1 LKSALTVAGSD
12 SGGGAGIQADLKSFA
27 AVGVYG
33 TSVITALTAQNTM
46 GVSGILDVPP
56 AFVEAQ
62 FDAIAEDMGMD
73 AMKTGM
79 LFSAA
84 IIDAVCGRI
93 QRYGVSKV
101 VVDPVMVATSGD
113 LLLREDA
120 VEAVK
125 SRLMRLALVV
135 TPNRREAE
143 VLAGMRVETDDEV
156 REAAERIARMGARY
170 VLIKGGHTEG
180 DTVVDWLFDG
190 GNMTA
195 YPSPRIDTKNT
206 HGTGCTLSAAIA
218 GYLALGMDVPDAVGR
233 SREYMTSALR
243 NAYPVGK
250 GHGPVNH
257 LFALHPGPAAEE
269 DRDDAV
275 ISPP

>member
-1 LKSALTVAGSD
+1 MSERRRGLLKTAMTVAGSD
-12 SGGGAGIQADLKSFA
+12 SGGGAGIQADLKTFA

-33 TSVITALTAQNTM
+33 TSVITALTAQNTV

-56 AFVEAQ
+56 SFVEAQ
-62 FDAIAEDMGMD
+62 FDAIANDIGMD

-79 LFSAA
+79 LFSAS
-84 IIDAVCGRI
+84 IIDAVCGKI
-93 QRYGVSKV
+93 EAYGLSKV

-125 SRLMRLALVV
+125 TRLMPLALVV

-143 VLAGMRVETDDEV
+143 VLAGMHVETDEEV
-156 REAAERIARMGARY
+156 RAASERIARLGARY

-180 DTVVDWLFDG
+180 DVVVDWLFDG
-190 GNMTA
+190 TGMTP
-195 YPSPRIDTKNT
+195 YRSERIDTTNT

-218 GYLALGMDVPDAVGR
+218 GYLALGADVPDAVGR
-233 SREYMTSALR
+233 AREYMTSALR

-257 LFALHPGPAAEE
+257 LFALHSGQGANRE
-269 DRDDAV
+269 
-275 ISPP
+275 

>member
-1 LKSALTVAGSD
+1 MSERRRGLLKTAMTVAGSD
-12 SGGGAGIQADLKSFA
+12 SGGGAGIQADLKTFA

-33 TSVITALTAQNTM
+33 TSVITALTAQNTV

-56 AFVEAQ
+56 SFVEAQ
-62 FDAIAEDMGMD
+62 FDAIANDIGMD

-79 LFSAA
+79 LFSAS
-84 IIDAVCGRI
+84 IIDAVCGKI
-93 QRYGVSKV
+93 EAYGLSKV

-125 SRLMRLALVV
+125 TRLMPLALVV

-143 VLAGMRVETDDEV
+143 VLAGMHVETDEEV
-156 REAAERIARMGARY
+156 RAASERIARLGARY

-180 DTVVDWLFDG
+180 DAVVDWLFDG
-190 GNMTA
+190 TGMTP
-195 YPSPRIDTKNT
+195 YRSERIDTTNT

-218 GYLALGMDVPDAVGR
+218 GYLALGADVPDAVGR
-233 SREYMTSALR
+233 AREYMTSALR

-257 LFALHPGPAAEE
+257 LFALHSGQGANRE
-269 DRDDAV
+269 
-275 ISPP
+275 

>member
-1 LKSALTVAGSD
+1 LKTAMTVAGSD
-12 SGGGAGIQADLKSFA
+12 SGGGAGIQADLKTFA

-46 GVSGILDVPP
+46 GVSGIFEVPP
-56 AFVEAQ
+56 SFVEAQ
-62 FDAIAEDMGMD
+62 FDAIAADIGMD

-84 IIDAVCGRI
+84 IIEAVCGKI
-93 QRYGVSKV
+93 EGYGLSKV

-120 VEAVK
+120 VEAVR
-125 SRLMRLALVV
+125 SRLMPLSLVV

-143 VLAGMRVETDDEV
+143 VLAGIRVATDEEV
-156 REAAERIARMGARY
+156 EEAALRIARLGARY
-170 VLIKGGHTEG
+170 VLIKGGHSEG
-180 DTVVDWLFDG
+180 DAVDWLFDG
-190 GNMTA
+190 SRMTA
-195 YPSPRIDTKNT
+195 YRSERIKTTNT

-218 GYLALGMDVPDAVGR
+218 SYLALGMETPDAVGR
-233 SREYMTSALR
+233 AKEYMSSALR
-243 NAYPVGK
+243 NAYPMGK

-257 LFALHPGPAAEE
+257 LFALHPGPGIQP
-269 DRDDAV
+269 DRDDAA
-275 ISPP
+275 IPPP

>member
-1 LKSALTVAGSD
+1 LKTAMTVAGSD
-12 SGGGAGIQADLKSFA
+12 SGGGAGIQADLKTFA

-33 TSVITALTAQNTM
+33 TSVITALTAQNTV

-56 AFVEAQ
+56 SFVEAQ
-62 FDAIAEDMGMD
+62 FDAIANDIGMD

-79 LFSAA
+79 LFSAS
-84 IIDAVCGRI
+84 IIDAVCGKI
-93 QRYGVSKV
+93 EAYGLSKV

-125 SRLMRLALVV
+125 TRLMPLALVV

-143 VLAGMRVETDDEV
+143 VLAGMHVETDEEV
-156 REAAERIARMGARY
+156 RAASERIARLGARY

-180 DTVVDWLFDG
+180 DVVVDWLFDG
-190 GNMTA
+190 TGMTP
-195 YPSPRIDTKNT
+195 YRSERIDTTNT

-218 GYLALGMDVPDAVGR
+218 GYLALGADVPDAVGR
-233 SREYMTSALR
+233 AREYMTSALR

-257 LFALHPGPAAEE
+257 LFALHSGQGANRE
-269 DRDDAV
+269 
-275 ISPP
+275 